1 MWHRFPQAVSYEMA
15 CSFSTRSLCLLQQLL
30 RPHAKELRQRQQI
43 GRAGIRLSGF
53 PLGYRLP
60 ADTQRLP
67 TNSCVILHAVRR
79 RFNVSPNVLACS
91 AFSCRSGSDRMYFRS
106 ALMSR
111 NTTYASAAHTGTDSR
126 KRMIVVFIVMP
137 SFSAASITNRSRLRQ
152 QLSRNPSVKR
162 HVPYIEVP
170 CMLHG
175 CTHFYMKK

>member
-15 CSFSTRSLCLLQQLL
+15 CSFSARSLCLLQQFL

-43 GRAGIRLSGF
+43 GRAGIRLPGF

-60 ADTQRLP
+60 ADTQRLRHK
-67 TNSCVILHAVRR
+67 LL
-79 RFNVSPNVLACS
+79 PNVLACS

-106 ALMSR
+106 ALMIR

-137 SFSAASITNRSRLRQ
+137 SFSATSITNRSRLRQ

>member
-1 MWHRFPQAVSYEMA
+1 MVWYLYLSEPPDSHLDTA
-15 CSFSTRSLCLLQQLL
+15 C
-30 RPHAKELRQRQQI
+30 
-43 GRAGIRLSGF
+43 RLTPS
-53 PLGYRLP
+53 
-60 ADTQRLP
+60 ASA

-91 AFSCRSGSDRMYFRS
+91 ARSNRSGSDRMYFRS
-106 ALMSR
+106 ALMIR
-111 NTTYASAAHTGTDSR
+111 NTTYASAAHTGTDSK

-137 SFSAASITNRSRLRQ
+137 SFSATSITNRSRLRQ